1 MSQVISQG
9 FRTMYE
15 ILEVATIKPGGSGT
29 LTNGNPYSA
38 SVKIR
43 SRNVIER
50 TDKRVGLQEVETA
63 LEFKI
68 LCDSEDQVALVSEA
82 IRKLR
87 SNKSPFYIS
96 GDLPQT
102 HQQGQKMD
110 VATVVSFENGTEF
123 LKKSG
128 SSTEPKQTPK
138 A

>member
-43 SRNVIER
+43 SRNVVER
-50 TDKRVGLQEVETA
+50 MDKRVGVQEVETA

-68 LCDSEDQVALVSEA
+68 LCNSEDQVALVCEA

-110 VATVVSFENGTEF
+110 VATVVSFVSGAEF
-123 LKKSG
+123 LKKHG
-128 SSTEPKQTPK
+128 SPVESKQTPK
-138 A
+138 S